1 MNRIYRLVFNRAL
14 GLIQVAPETARARAG
29 TAARAGRIGRRSA
42 VGIAP
47 LSLLALGLMMAAS
60 TVRADVCHWR
70 FRLDNDWFN
79 PDNWYCVESGYSV
92 PTSDDHVSIF
102 SYSDDDVAIDGAR
115 AESAGLHLG
124 GGQLTIR
131 NGGTLQTGTS
141 SYHNIGWN
149 IHPATLTVTGSGS
162 AWNVAGGLIRVGNNS
177 SGTLV
182 LREGGALNA
191 GNSTLVLGESEADY
205 ATPGLGTLVIGAA
218 ADEQAVAPGTIEVAA
233 IEMGRQNGTAEAAG
247 RIVFNHTDTSGAYTF
262 APDIA
267 GSGAIEHH
275 AGTTVLSGTNTYT
288 GGTHLLGGTL
298 SVASDAALGAGAGA
312 LHFDGG
318 MLQVTGR

>member
-1 MNRIYRLVFNRAL
+1 IY
-14 GLIQVAPETARARAG
+14 
-29 TAARAGRIGRRSA
+29 
-42 VGIAP
+42 
-47 LSLLALGLMMAAS
+47 
-60 TVRADVCHWR
+60 H
-70 FRLDNDWFN
+70 
-79 PDNWYCVESGYSV
+79 PDS
-92 PTSDDHVSIF
+92 
-102 SYSDDDVAIDGAR
+102 DVAIDGDA
-115 AESAGLHLG
+115 AESRIFRLNR
-124 GGQLTIR
+124 GQLTIR

-141 SYHNIGWN
+141 SYHTIGWN

-162 AWNVAGGLIRVGNNS
+162 AWNVAGGDILVGRNS

-191 GNSTLVLGESEADY
+191 GNSTLVLGASGANN

-218 ADEQAVAPGTIEVAA
+218 AGEQAVAPGTIEVAA
-233 IEMGRQNGTAEAAG
+233 IEMGRQNGSVEAAG

-267 GSGAIEHH
+267 GTGAIEHY

-318 MLQVTGR
+318 MLQVTGRV